1 MLIKIKAKARY
12 ATDSSIDREELITQ
26 FEELNPD
33 FFEKYDIVLAK
44 NGNYML
50 FNFSKRNYE
59 TLEDIKKNN
68 LLKEFSDFLA
78 TKGLMFGVKKGEKH
92 SFEFTIDK
100 IESFPSNSGVRPSNS
115 EERSTNRNDNEERHP
130 GLQPD
135 EETLQKFE
143 AFKTAFSNFIDVE
156 GAELR
161 LNTVRR
167 QWRPTFR
174 YNTATITDE
183 IKEEIRNYVSEN
195 F

>member
-12 ATDSSIDREELITQ
+12 ATDSSIDIEGLIAQ

-78 TKGLMFGVKKGEKH
+78 TKGLMFGIKKGEKH

-100 IESFPSNSGVRPSNS
+100 IESFPSNSISTTTNTERANRNET
-115 EERSTNRNDNEERHP
+115 EERYP
-130 GLQPD
+130 GLTPD
-135 EETLQKFE
+135 EDTLRKFE